1 MRIEGYDISNIRGT
15 LAVGSMA
22 VFDKGMPKP
31 AHYRRFRVKT
41 VVGIDDYAMIQEV
54 LRRRFGRYLADEDKW
69 SIAPDLVLIDGGKGH
84 LNAALEV
91 MRGLG
96 LGSIPAASLAKEREE
111 IFIPGNPGPVDL
123 PQTSVALH
131 LLQRVRDEAHRFAL
145 GYHKRL
151 RHKEGI
157 ASALDGIPGIGP
169 KRKKVLIRKFGSVR
183 GIKEASIDQLAAVEG
198 MTGKLAAKVKE
209 YL

>member
-1 MRIEGYDISNIRGT
+1 V
-15 LAVGSMA
+15 A
-22 VFDKGMPKP
+22 GM
-31 AHYRRFRVKT
+31 
-41 VVGIDDYAMIQEV
+41 DDYAMIQEV
-54 LRRRFGRYLADEDKW
+54 LRRRFRRYLADEDKW

-111 IFIPGNPGPVDL
+111 IFIPGNPRPVAL

-157 ASALDGIPGIGP
+157 ASALDSIPGIGP
-169 KRKKVLIRKFGSVR
+169 KRKKALIREFGSLR
-183 GIKEASIDQLAAVEG
+183 GIKEASIDQLAAVER